1 MKANYSTSPKPPSP
15 PVERISGG
23 FKPGS
28 NPAATFGQG
37 ARLGDMSAIEK
48 SAEAV
53 RQRSREL
60 SRGPA
65 RPMNPIGE

>member
-1 MKANYSTSPKPPSP
+1 MKPNYTLSKTPASP
-15 PVERISGG
+15 PPIERISGG

-37 ARLGDMSAIEK
+37 ARSINDIQK

-53 RQRSREL
+53 RTRSREI
-60 SRGPA
+60 SRGPE
-65 RPMNPIGE
+65 RPLPPIGR